1 MGLIDTGAA
10 DRLAELMEGHGY
22 TPESLALEIRLE
34 VEIAAKAGES
44 PRWGK
49 LGTVDASTI
58 RRILDEGHVPG
69 PRVKTVLARFFDRSM
84 GDIWR
89 PTARQRKTPARFLP
103 VPEAAAA

>member
-10 DRLAELMEGHGY
+10 DRLAELMEGHGW

-34 VEIAAKAGES
+34 VELATKTNQL

-58 RRILDEGHVPG
+58 RRILDHGHVPG
-69 PRVKTVLARFFDRSM
+69 PRVKSVLARFFDRGM
-84 GDIWR
+84 GEIWR
-89 PTARQRKTPARFLP
+89 PTARQRKTPPRPLAI
-103 VPEAAAA
+103 PEAAAA